1 MKKLFISCFCIASA
15 ILPCIGEVMYTSK
28 ICGEQTVTVD
38 EDAFEDPAEAEA
50 YFNELD
56 IILCTHR

>member
-38 EDAFEDPAEAEA
+38 REAFADPAEAEA

-56 IILCTHR
+56 IILQ

>member
-15 ILPCIGEVMYTSK
+15 ILPCIGEEVYTSK

-38 EDAFEDPAEAEA
+38 KEAFEDEADA
-50 YFNELD
+50 DDYFKELD